1 MQDCNESNYLVTGY
15 SNQLERTVQI
25 EKGLVRPLLK
35 GEDVHRYEVIK
46 TNRVVIFPYK
56 LVEGKAVLYEENELK
71 KLYPNGYS
79 YLKECETILRSRE
92 KGRFNIDGAWFQFG
106 RKQGISSAEE
116 IKLVAPDIS
125 MGGNFA
131 LDIKGQFY
139 QTTTIYGY
147 IKYDNVKCSYKSL
160 LALLNSHLCWWFMQ
174 NTGNVMAN
182 GYFRYKPA
190 YINPFPL
197 PSDEAILAA
206 EPIIEPL
213 VDCLTYLYNKENS
226 DIYAHTS
233 NKNLRIH
240 FNDILDMVVYEL
252 YFADHM
258 KEQNIDVIERLKQ
271 SPLVDSSL
279 KNDRERVEKTYKWF
293 QTSDNLVRQSLML
306 LDTRSKDLLYFIHLK
321 ATTHE

>member
-1 MQDCNESNYLVTGY
+1 MGS
-15 SNQLERTVQI
+15 
-25 EKGLVRPLLK
+25 
-35 GEDVHRYEVIK
+35 GEDVHRYDVIK
-46 TNRVVIFPYK
+46 TNRIVIFPYK
-56 LVEGKAVLYEENELK
+56 IIEGRAVLYGESELK
-71 KLYPNGYS
+71 KLFPCGYS
-79 YLKECETILRSRE
+79 YLKECETILRNRE
-92 KGRFNIDGAWFQFG
+92 KGLLLNDDLWYRYIYPKNLVLFDN
-106 RKQGISSAEE
+106 E
-116 IKLVAPDIS
+116 KLVAPDIS

-131 LDIKGQFY
+131 LDVKGQFY

-147 IKYDNVKCSYKSL
+147 IKCDNVKCSYKSL

-197 PSDEAILAA
+197 PSDETIIAT

-213 VDCLTYLYNKENS
+213 VDCLTYLYNKDNS

-233 NKNLRIH
+233 NKNLRVH

-258 KEQNIDVIERLKQ
+258 KEQNIYVIDRLKK
-271 SPLVDSSL
+271 SPLVDL
-279 KNDRERVEKTYKWF
+279 TIKDIRERIEKTYNWF
-293 QTSDNLVRQSLML
+293 QSSDNLVRQSLLL
-306 LDTRSKDLLYFIHLK
+306 LDTRSKDLLYLIHLNS
-321 ATTHE
+321 TTYEQD